1 MIAAGRDVIVTA
13 PWVAL
18 VPGLA
23 LIATTVAA
31 TLLGDWLRD
40 RLAGERETR
49 VSVRGS

>member
-40 RLAGERETR
+40 RLAGERQPVFSARE
-49 VSVRGS
+49 S